1 MLGLDGVDSG
11 NATSP
16 TAVPP
21 HDFRINLHHSSQG
34 SCSRAHADT
43 GPTVGLLHAQAM
55 EPETY
60 HVGDMLGSHGARDGP
75 GRGMAG
81 GEGRE
86 QPRAGS
92 AGCHRLRRRRA
103 VRVPAYSNSAQLGQ
117 VNLDKESGCGRES
130 CKRVPGR
137 RQRRNRVQVVLVV
150 VILGVQESQ
159 DLRKVWL
166 RPEVANGPQTSFPNS
181 GPGLEA
187 REQTRH

>member
-21 HDFRINLHHSSQG
+21 HNLRINLHHSSQG

-81 GEGRE
+81 GIVG
-86 QPRAGS
+86 
-92 AGCHRLRRRRA
+92 
-103 VRVPAYSNSAQLGQ
+103 NSLGQ
-117 VNLDKESGCGRES
+117 ALQGAIDSGVAVQSGC
-130 CKRVPGR
+130 R
-137 RQRRNRVQVVLVV
+137 RTPIRRN
-150 VILGVQESQ
+150 
-159 DLRKVWL
+159 
-166 RPEVANGPQTSFPNS
+166 S
-181 GPGLEA
+181 GK
-187 REQTRH
+187 

>member
-21 HDFRINLHHSSQG
+21 HNLRINLHHSSQG

-60 HVGDMLGSHGARDGP
+60 HVGDMLGSHGASDGP

-103 VRVPAYSNSAQLGQ
+103 VRVTPTPGAGVLQFGATRASKPRQGKRMRTGILQEGARQAPETQSSSGS
-117 VNLDKESGCGRES
+117 SGCSYSWCSGIAGSAKGLAAARGR
-130 CKRVPGR
+130 KRSTNKLPE
-137 RQRRNRVQVVLVV
+137 
-150 VILGVQESQ
+150 LG
-159 DLRKVWL
+159 
-166 RPEVANGPQTSFPNS
+166 
-181 GPGLEA
+181 A
-187 REQTRH
+187 RTRSP